1 MTPNELKALR
11 EKHRPCDLCEPDDDC
26 LGCAECDIDDYPCDV
41 IKALDEVDRV
51 LNAAEVY
58 GLVVRAMTEQNS
70 HETITELTTSDQNR
84 NLNSPIPATDPYDP
98 QERTTY
104 LHPSERRAMREAHQP
119 HVTFESQCNECSN
132 SWPCDSNLLLD
143 QLDAIAQGL
152 SEWLY
157 NIKLDPK
164 VTIDLIIR
172 ILDGGL

>member
-1 MTPNELKALR
+1 MTPDELKALR
-11 EKHRPCDLCEPDDDC
+11 EKHHAYKPAELSSESCDWCDLGE
-26 LGCAECDIDDYPCDV
+26 YPCDV
-41 IKALDEVDRV
+41 IKALDEVDRIM
-51 LNAAEVY
+51 NAAEVY
-58 GLVVRAMTEQNS
+58 GMLAQAMWDE
-70 HETITELTTSDQNR
+70 NR
-84 NLNSPIPATDPYDP
+84 SLNSPIPATDPYDP

-132 SWPCDSNLLLD
+132 SWPCDSSLLLD
-143 QLDAIAQGL
+143 QLNAIAQGL